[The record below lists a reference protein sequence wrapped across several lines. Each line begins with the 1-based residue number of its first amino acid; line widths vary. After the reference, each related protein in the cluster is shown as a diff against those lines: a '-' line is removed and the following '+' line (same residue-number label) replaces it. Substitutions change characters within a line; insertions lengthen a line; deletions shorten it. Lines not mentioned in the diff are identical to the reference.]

1 MLGWIHWSKSGP
13 PHGTTTCTAEAQ
25 KLWTPRSLGRSEQRC
40 LGKREGGKKM
50 RVKYKSRNMAIKFKR
65 LISNKRSLSPKH
77 KLCDHSVISLEV
89 KNNYHLKSCEA
100 KHYQLSSLFS
110 PKPSCMAFK
119 MCSILF
125 SWSTYY
131 QILQFF
137 LFLSS

>member
-1 MLGWIHWSKSGP
+1 
-13 PHGTTTCTAEAQ
+13 
-25 KLWTPRSLGRSEQRC
+25 
-40 LGKREGGKKM
+40 
-50 RVKYKSRNMAIKFKR
+50 MAIKFKR
-65 LISNKRSLSPKH
+65 LISNKRSLPPKH

-137 LFLSS
+137 FRSITCPIIIDLNYQQSTEIHIIYSTGGYVMNGQRSQIHFTNFTPLLTINSISV